1 MKEVCWI
8 IKGVRLVI
16 SGGGTGGHLFPGIA
30 VAKEVSRRFS
40 DSEILFITGRRRM
53 ESRIL
58 SREGFRQSSIA
69 IEGLK
74 GRGWRGMLGAIMK
87 LPMSFFQSV
96 FIMKGFSPDI
106 VLGVGGYS
114 SGPVCLAAWVMGI
127 PSAIHE
133 QNSFPGLTN
142 RILCRIV
149 DRVFISFE
157 ESRRHFSGG
166 RIFLTG
172 NPVREE
178 LVGEK
183 ATDGKDQEGFTV
195 LVVGGSQGARAINSA
210 FLAALEVLKT
220 RGRMPSV
227 IHQTGEADYERVL
240 KGYREL
246 GVKGDI
252 TPFIMDMAT
261 AYRRANL
268 VVSRAG
274 ATTISELAA
283 LGKPSVLIPYPH
295 ATNRHQETNAQILAR
310 VGGARMILEDGLSGE
325 RLADLLT
332 ELMSNREKLA
342 EMGRLAKGAGRPDAT
357 RVIVDLL
364 LEMRKE

>member
-1 MKEVCWI
+1 MKEVCRP
-8 IKGVRLVI
+8 IKGVRLI
-16 SGGGTGGHLFPGIA
+16 IAGGGTGGHLFPGIA
-30 VAKEVSRRFS
+30 VAEEVSRRFR

-74 GRGWRGMLGAIMK
+74 GRGWRGMLGTIMK
-87 LPMSFFQSV
+87 LPKSFFQSV
-96 FIMKGFSPDI
+96 SIMKGFSPDV

-114 SGPVCLAAWVMGI
+114 SGPVCLAARVMGI

-157 ESRRHFSGG
+157 DSRRHFSGG

-178 LVGEK
+178 LVGER
-183 ATDGKDQEGFTV
+183 AIDGEDQKGFTV
-195 LVVGGSQGARAINSA
+195 LVVGGSQGARAVNSA
-210 FLAALEVLKT
+210 FLAALEVLRA
-220 RGRMPSV
+220 RGRVPRV

-240 KGYREL
+240 KGYLEL
-246 GVKGDI
+246 GVQGDV
-252 TPFIMDMAT
+252 TPFIMDMGS
-261 AYRRANL
+261 AYRRADL

-283 LGKPSVLIPYPH
+283 LGKPSILVPYPH
-295 ATNRHQETNAQILAR
+295 AANRHQETNAQMLAR
-310 VGGARMILEDGLSGE
+310 VGGARVILEDGLSGE
-325 RLADLLT
+325 KLADLLT
-332 ELMSNREKLA
+332 EYMSNREDLA
-342 EMGRLAKGAGRPDAT
+342 EMGRLAKGVGRPDAT
-357 RVIVDLL
+357 RVIVDFL
-364 LEMRKE
+364 LEMTKE